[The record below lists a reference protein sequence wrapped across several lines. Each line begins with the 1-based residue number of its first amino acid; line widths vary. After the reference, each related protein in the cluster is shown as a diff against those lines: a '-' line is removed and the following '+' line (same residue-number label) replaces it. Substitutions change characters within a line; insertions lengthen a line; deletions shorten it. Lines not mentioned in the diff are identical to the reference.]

1 MKKRVILSKVKVVA
15 KITKRGSFMVMFLV
29 RYLMEVC
36 VNKEGLLGSK
46 LADFE
51 GEMAWRMRL
60 VRV

>member
-1 MKKRVILSKVKVVA
+1 MILSKVKVVA
-15 KITKRGSFMVMFLV
+15 KITKRGSFMGMFLV

-36 VNKEGLLGSK
+36 VNKEELLGSK